1 MKSQTE
7 MSIEELQLALQDATR
22 ELHRLTAEVA
32 RNDDKFQRTQQRE
45 LRLLQAENLD
55 SLINVLALEL
65 RASYDLPYVSVV
77 LCDPD
82 HDIRHLL
89 MANGKPASSY
99 PHLLMVESLT
109 GLAPQYIALH
119 QPWLG
124 AFAACDHQMICPGAA
139 GMKSIAMIPL
149 QHRGKLIGSINLCS
163 DDAERFTRN
172 HASDF
177 LAHLGVI
184 ASFCVENTVNRA
196 RLLRSGFTD
205 VLTGW
210 HNRRYLAVR
219 LNEEL
224 ARARR
229 DQTALVCL
237 MLDVDH
243 FKRVNDSWGHAAGDA
258 VLRELA
264 NRIESQ
270 VRASDVAARY
280 GGEEFVVL
288 LPHTEVSSAT
298 LLAERVRAAIA
309 ESPFQLPDGKTVDVT
324 VSIGISEIVPAPGDD
339 DLKTLGD
346 SLLAR
351 ADVALYA
358 AKSAGRDQV
367 IVEAA

>member
-1 MKSQTE
+1 VG
-7 MSIEELQLALQDATR
+7 EEGVQIVGSDPTVEAGIRQGQQVRR
-22 ELHRLTAEVA
+22 EAMTAQMGHLPGPGT
-32 RNDDKFQRTQQRE
+32 NP
-45 LRLLQAENLD
+45 LLQ
-55 SLINVLALEL
+55 SRV
-65 RASYDLPYVSVV
+65 
-77 LCDPD
+77 
-82 HDIRHLL
+82 
-89 MANGKPASSY
+89 NGQSKS
-99 PHLLMVESLT
+99 
-109 GLAPQYIALH
+109 
-119 QPWLG
+119 
-124 AFAACDHQMICPGAA
+124 GAA
-139 GMKSIAMIPL
+139 EIPL
-149 QHRGKLIGSINLCS
+149 TVGADQILGLCQPLSHRGKLVGSINLCS
-163 DDAERFTRN
+163 NDALRFTRD

-184 ASFCVENTVNRA
+184 ASFCIENTINRA

-210 HNRRYLAVR
+210 NNRRYLVVR
-219 LNEEL
+219 LGEEL

-229 DQTALVCL
+229 DQTRLVCL

-243 FKRVNDSWGHAAGDA
+243 FKHVNDTYGHAAGDV

-264 NRIESQ
+264 QRIESQ

-288 LPHTEVSSAT
+288 LPDTDVAAAQR
-298 LLAERVRAAIA
+298 LAERIRAAIGGA
-309 ESPFQLPDGKTVDVT
+309 PIGLPGGASITIT
-324 VSIGISEIVPAPGDD
+324 ASIGIAEVAPAQADR

-358 AKSAGRDQV
+358 AKSAGRDRV

>member
-1 MKSQTE
+1 MGST
-7 MSIEELQLALQDATR
+7 EELQAQLEAARRRLDELTEKVALNNDKMKRTQLR
-22 ELHRLTAEVA
+22 ELA
-32 RNDDKFQRTQQRE
+32 
-45 LRLLQAENLD
+45 LLQAEDLD
-55 SLINVLALEL
+55 SLLTVLVDGL
-65 RASYDLPYVSVV
+65 RASYGLEYVSVV

-89 MANGKPASSY
+89 LANNTPAENFAN
-99 PHLLMVESLT
+99 LLVVESLT

-124 AFAACDHQMICPGAA
+124 GFAACDHQLICPNAEGL
-139 GMKSIAMIPL
+139 KSIAMIPL
-149 QHRGKLIGSINLCS
+149 KHRGKMIGSINLCS
-163 DDAERFTRN
+163 GDVLRFTRD

-177 LAHLGVI
+177 LAHIGVI
-184 ASFCVENTVNRA
+184 ASFCIENTVNRA

-210 HNRRYLAVR
+210 NNRRYLSLR
-219 LNEEL
+219 LAEEL

-229 DQTALVCL
+229 DQTGIVCL

-243 FKRVNDSWGHAAGDA
+243 FKRVNDTLGHAAGDA

-264 NRIESQ
+264 QRIESQ

-288 LPHTEVSSAT
+288 LPNTDVKSAS
-298 LLAERVRAAIA
+298 LLAERVRTSI
-309 ESPFQLPDGKTVDVT
+309 SKTPFELPSGKSVT
-324 VSIGISEIVPAPGDD
+324 VTASIGISEVRPDSADT

-346 SLLAR
+346 SLIAR

-358 AKSAGRDQV
+358 AKSAGRDRV